1 MNRSP
6 GYTITNNT
14 IILRENDMKK
24 NVLSL
29 VAVMALSGLAYAGG
43 DIAAV
48 EPVVEVPEV
57 MAEPSPFYLGLGI
70 GEAYVNDDFTNEEIS
85 STTLMLQAGYQYNAY
100 LAFEGR
106 YTFGLGGSDYDAGNL
121 TDTVGYD
128 GDLSTWGV
136 YVKPMYP
143 IGDFNV
149 YALLGYGEVM
159 LDDLV
164 GGDAVEGGFQWG
176 LGAGYAF
183 TQNIS
188 VFIDYVSC
196 MMIQGLTT
204 EHNLMT

>member
-1 MNRSP
+1 
-6 GYTITNNT
+6 
-14 IILRENDMKK
+14 MKK

-29 VAVMALSGLAYAGG
+29 VAIMALGGLAYAGG

-70 GEAYVNDDFTNEEIS
+70 GEAYVDDDFTNEEIS

-106 YTFGLGGSDYDAGNL
+106 YTFGLGGSDYDIGNL

-128 GDLSTWGV
+128 GDLSAWGV

-143 IGDFNV
+143 IGDFNL

-159 LDDLV
+159 LDDLA

-176 LGAGYAF
+176 LGASYAF
-183 TQNIS
+183 TQNVS
-188 VFIDYVSC
+188 VFVDYVSLYDDTGFDYRA
-196 MMIQGLTT
+196 QLDD
-204 EHNLMT
+204 MTSDTWTLGVSYSF